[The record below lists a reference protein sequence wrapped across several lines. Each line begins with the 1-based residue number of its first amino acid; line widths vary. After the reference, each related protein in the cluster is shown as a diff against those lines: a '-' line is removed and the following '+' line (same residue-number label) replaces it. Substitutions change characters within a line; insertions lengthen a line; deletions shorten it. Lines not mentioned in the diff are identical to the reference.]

1 MREVLCSREDKV
13 IPTYLPGADE
23 KNPVFYESRNHQGAS
38 GRVFPMPICDTLSD
52 TVTDVTYNAL
62 RLENEY
68 IDVTLLPEL
77 GGRIY
82 SALDK
87 TNGYDFIYKNR
98 KIKPQQIGLCGPWI
112 SGGIEFNWPQHHRPT
127 TFKPVDWFCETN
139 PDNSKTVWMG
149 EVEPLNRTKGM
160 VGITVY
166 PGNSYIKAKIR
177 FFNRT
182 PYPQT
187 FMWWANLAV
196 AVNKDWKAVFPEDI
210 HWASGH
216 AWASTSRFPVI
227 RGMYRGLVD
236 FKDGVD
242 VRCFPNVPLG
252 DSFFTYG
259 SKYDFLSGYDFGRD
273 SGIVHVAD
281 RHISPGK
288 KMFTWGVSD
297 FSRAWFKNLSD
308 DDGPY
313 VELMTGVYTCNQP
326 DFAWIMPYEY
336 KTAEQYWYPIR
347 EIGEVKSANINGA
360 IGFELEDDTIR
371 IAINTT
377 ELRKDCRV
385 VIRYKDTVLYEKVTD
400 ISPDK
405 PFKDV
410 CTAAGESP
418 CAYFTALYASDGRE
432 LVSYRPED
440 DQGSE
445 VPAPL
450 TATPPETDMNNAE
463 EIYYHALHLYQ
474 YRHPYY
480 DPLDYVDRGL
490 ALDSNHVNLNHLKGK
505 ILMERGM
512 FKEAETFLNKAIA
525 VSTQRNPHPYDT
537 EPYYTL
543 GVLQKLN
550 GRFDEAY
557 ENFFKAAWGFANKSA
572 SYLALAEISC
582 LRGEYDRALEHL
594 EEAQL
599 ANGAN
604 FRAQRLKAAL
614 LRRLGRPNEALPILD
629 SLLRT
634 DPLDYIARYENSLC
648 RQAVWQDPADSTL
661 DRMLERTY
669 EYSIDIALEYAA
681 AGFWQDARQALKKAG
696 ANAPVIVDYYAAFY
710 SGKAGDTAEEARV
723 LDAAAK
729 RSPVGCL
736 HSRLDSIAVL
746 RNAMNKNRKD
756 AVAPYLL
763 GNIYYG
769 VKNVPQAVAAF
780 EASVRNGAAF
790 PTAYRNLAIAYFDKL
805 GRRDEAGEL
814 IRTAFAMDDS
824 DPRVFFEYAQY
835 LRATNAPAQER
846 LELFERYPQL
856 ARQHDDTYAKY
867 VSTLIETGHYEEAK
881 ARLLERVFH
890 PYEGGE
896 GIVTNAF
903 SDVSILLAQQ
913 ALAANDP
920 ERALRLLKECD
931 LYPDNFNSQ
940 RAPKTGAIAHLEYHK
955 GLAYEA
961 MGNKELARQAFEKA
975 AADVCAT
982 PAMAYY
988 AGKSLEKLGQADKAK
1003 ERYEWLLS
1011 TAEQLIQNK
1020 GRYAYF
1026 TKSLVTTLPF
1036 EHDTAMLDR
1045 ELAFFLI
1052 GLASMGLH
1060 DDEKAKLYFNKAL
1073 RERSTDYMARICRDR
1088 L

>member
-1 MREVLCSREDKV
+1 MKEIQCLQEKKV
-13 IPTYLPGADE
+13 IPTYLAGPDE
-23 KNPVFYESRNHQGAS
+23 KNPIFYEGRNHQGAS
-38 GRVFPMPICDTLSD
+38 GKVFPMPICDKLSD
-52 TVTDVTYNAL
+52 TATDVAYNAL

-127 TFKPVDWFCETN
+127 TFKPVDWFCETSA
-139 PDNSKTVWMG
+139 DNSKTVWMG

-166 PGNSYIKAKIR
+166 PGKSYIKAKIR

-196 AVNKDWKAVFPEDI
+196 AVNKDWMAVFPEDI

-227 RGMYRGLVD
+227 RGMYKGLVD

-242 VRCFPNVPLG
+242 VRRFPNVPLG

-259 SKYDFLSGYDFGRD
+259 SKYDFLAGYDFSRAG
-273 SGIVHVAD
+273 GIVHVAD

-297 FSRAWFKNLSD
+297 FSGAWFQNLSD
-308 DDGPY
+308 EDGPY

-360 IGFELEDDTIR
+360 IGFEIAEGKIR

-377 ELRKDCRV
+377 ELREKCRV
-385 VIRYKDTVLYEKVTD
+385 VIRCGDTTLYEKITD
-400 ISPDK
+400 IAPDR
-405 PFKDV
+405 PFQDV
-410 CTAAGESP
+410 CDATGDAP
-418 CAYFTALYASDGRE
+418 CAYFAALYAQDGKE

-440 DQGSE
+440 NQGSE
-445 VPAPL
+445 VPPPL
-450 TATPPETDMNNAE
+450 TATPRETDMNNAE

-480 DPLDYVDRGL
+480 DPLTYVKRGL
-490 ALDSNHVNLNHLKGK
+490 SVDGNHVNLNHLMGK
-505 ILMERGM
+505 LLMERGM
-512 FKEAETFLNKAIA
+512 FKEAEAHLNKAIQ

-543 GVLQKLN
+543 GVLQKFT
-550 GRFDEAY
+550 GRIDEAY
-557 ENFFKAAWGFANKSA
+557 ENLFKAAWGFACKSA
-572 SYLALAEISC
+572 SYFALAEIAC
-582 LRGEYDRALEHL
+582 IRGEYGLALEHL
-594 EEAQL
+594 EEALL

-604 FRAQRLKAAL
+604 FKAQKLKAAV
-614 LRRLGRPNEALPILD
+614 LRRLGHVGEAEQLLD
-629 SLLRT
+629 ALIKT
-634 DPLDYIARYENSLC
+634 DPLDCAARYERARC
-648 RQAVWQDPADSTL
+648 RRARNEDPTDDTL
-661 DRMLERTY
+661 ERMLARTY
-669 EYSIDIALEYAA
+669 ECAIDIALEYAG
-681 AGFWQDARQALKKAG
+681 AGFYRDAVEALGQAG
-696 ANAPVIVDYYAAFY
+696 PEAPVIVDYYAAFFH
-710 SGKAGDTAEEARV
+710 GRAGDRGQEMSILHT
-723 LDAAAK
+723 AAK

-746 RNAMNKNRKD
+746 QNAAEKNSGD
-756 AVAPYLL
+756 PVAPYLL

-769 VKNVPQAVAAF
+769 AKNVPQAVRAF
-780 EASVRNGAAF
+780 ERSVYNGAFF

-805 GRRDEAGEL
+805 DRKEEAGEL
-814 IRTAFAMDDS
+814 IRTAFYMDDT
-824 DPRVFFEYAQY
+824 DPRVFFEYMQY
-835 LRATNAPAQER
+835 LRAVNAPVEKR

-856 ARQHDDTYAKY
+856 TCQHDDTYAKY
-867 VSTLIETGHYEEAK
+867 VSTLIEGGHCREAK
-881 ARLLERVFH
+881 DRLLKRVFH

-903 SDVSILLAQQ
+903 CDVSIMLAEQ
-913 ALAANDP
+913 ALAENDP
-920 ERALRLLKECD
+920 ERALRELQDCD
-931 LYPDNFNSQ
+931 LFPENFKSQ
-940 RAPKTGAIAHLEYHK
+940 RSPTTAALAHLEYHK
-955 GLAYEA
+955 GLCYEA
-961 MGNKELARQAFEKA
+961 MGQKALARQAFEKA
-975 AADVCAT
+975 TTDVCAT
-982 PAMAYY
+982 QAMAYY
-988 AGKSLEKLGQADKAK
+988 VGKSYEKLGNDEKARK
-1003 ERYEWLLS
+1003 SYEWLL
-1011 TAEQLIQNK
+1011 AAADQLMDNE
-1020 GRYAYF
+1020 GHYPYF

-1036 EHDTAMLDR
+1036 EHDTAKLDR
-1045 ELAFFLI
+1045 ALAFYLT
-1052 GLASMGLH
+1052 GLGALGLH
-1060 DDEKAKLYFNKAL
+1060 DPGKAKLYFNKAL
-1073 RERSTDYMARICRDR
+1073 QERTTDYMARAYRDA

>member
-1 MREVLCSREDKV
+1 MKEVVCRREDAV
-13 IPTYLPGADE
+13 IPTYLPGPDE
-23 KNPVFYESRNHQGAS
+23 KNPIFYECRNHQGAS
-38 GRVFPMPICDTLSD
+38 GKVFPMAVCDTLSD

-87 TNGYDFIYKNR
+87 TNGYDFIYKNH

-139 PDNSKTVWMG
+139 ADNSKTVWMG

-160 VGITVY
+160 VGITIY
-166 PGNSYIKAKIR
+166 PGKSYIKAKIR

-227 RGMYRGLVD
+227 RGMYKGLVD
-236 FKDGVD
+236 FGDGVD

-259 SKYDFLSGYDFGRD
+259 SQYDFLSGYDFGRD
-273 SGIVHVAD
+273 SGIVHIAD

-297 FSRAWFKNLSD
+297 FSKAWFQNLSD

-360 IGFELEDDTIR
+360 IGFEIGQEKVC

-377 ELRKDCRV
+377 ERREKCRV
-385 VIRYKDTVLYEKVTD
+385 VIRCGDRVIYEKVTD
-400 ISPDK
+400 IAPDH
-405 PFKDV
+405 PFKDT
-410 CTAAGESP
+410 CAATGEVP
-418 CAYFTALYASDGRE
+418 HAYHAALYASNGEE

-440 DQGSE
+440 YQGSE
-445 VPAPL
+445 VQPPL
-450 TATPPETDMNNAE
+450 TATPKESEMNNAE

-480 DPLDYVDRGL
+480 DPLVYVKRGL
-490 ALDSNHVNLNHLKGK
+490 DLDENHVNLNHLMGK

-512 FKEAETFLNKAIA
+512 FQEAETYLDKAIRI
-525 VSTQRNPHPYDT
+525 STQRNPHPYDT

-543 GVLQKLN
+543 GVLQKLT
-550 GRFDEAY
+550 GRMDEAY
-557 ENFFKAAWGFANKSA
+557 ENLFKAAWGFACKSA
-572 SYLALAEISC
+572 SYLMLAEIAC
-582 LRGEYDRALEHL
+582 LRGEYALALEHL
-594 EEAQL
+594 EEAML
-599 ANGAN
+599 SNGAN
-604 FRAQRLKAAL
+604 FRAQRLKAIV
-614 LRRLGRPNEALPILD
+614 LRRLGRAEEAEKILD
-629 SLLRT
+629 TLIAT
-634 DPLDYIARYENSLC
+634 DPLDAAARYERTIC
-648 RQAVWQDPADSTL
+648 ASTL
-661 DRMLERTY
+661 GKKSADDTLTRMLARTY
-669 EYSIDIALEYAA
+669 ECAIDIALEYAD
-681 AGFWQDARQALKKAG
+681 AGFYQDAANVLQQAG
-696 ANAPVIVDYYAAFY
+696 SDAPVIVDYYAAFFQGLIGNSEQERSLLY
-710 SGKAGDTAEEARV
+710 
-723 LDAAAK
+723 AAAK

-736 HSRLDSIAVL
+736 HSRLDSIRVL
-746 RNAMNKNRKD
+746 QNAEEKNSSD
-756 AVAPYLL
+756 PVAPYLL

-769 VKNVPQAVAAF
+769 IKNVPAAVREF
-780 EASVRNGAAF
+780 EKSVHNGAFF
-790 PTAYRNLAIAYFDKL
+790 PTAYRNLAIAYFDKM
-805 GRRDEAGEL
+805 GRKKEAGEL
-814 IRTAFAMDDS
+814 IRTAFSMDDT
-824 DPRVFFEYAQY
+824 DPRIFFEYMQY
-835 LRATNAPAQER
+835 LRAVNAPVEER
-846 LELFERYPQL
+846 LEMFERYPQL
-856 ARQHDDTYAKY
+856 TDRHDDTYAKY
-867 VSTLIETGHYEEAK
+867 VSTLIEAGRYREAK
-881 ARLLERVFH
+881 DRLLARVFH

-903 SDVSILLAQQ
+903 CDVSIMLAEQ
-913 ALAANDP
+913 ALAHHDP
-920 ERALRLLKECD
+920 EHALQELKQCD
-931 LYPDNFNSQ
+931 LFPDNFKSQ
-940 RAPKTGAIAHLEYHK
+940 RSPMTGAIAHLEYYK
-955 GLAYEA
+955 GLCYEA
-961 MGNKELARQAFEKA
+961 MGQNELARQAFEKA
-975 AADVCAT
+975 TTDVCAT
-982 PAMAYY
+982 QAMAYY
-988 AGKSLEKLGQADKAK
+988 VGKSYEKLGNEAKAR
-1003 ERYEWLLS
+1003 ERYEWLFA
-1011 TAEQLIQNK
+1011 TANQLIENK
-1020 GRYAYF
+1020 GRYPYF

-1036 EHDTAMLDR
+1036 EHDTAKLDR
-1045 ELAFFLI
+1045 ELAFYLI
-1052 GLASMGLH
+1052 GLGAMGMR
-1060 DDEKAKLYFNKAL
+1060 DMEKAKLYFNKAL
-1073 RERSTDYMARICRDR
+1073 QERTTDYLARAYRDS